1 MASTAEIIAIG
12 SELLTPHRVDS
23 NSLYLTKQLNS
34 IGIEVGVKVVAG
46 DDEGCLEQVVKVA
59 IGRSSL
65 VIATGGLG
73 PTEDDI
79 TKKVFAR
86 VLHRQM
92 VLEEQILKD
101 IKSRF
106 LSRGLD
112 MPANNAR
119 QALVPVGA
127 QVLENPTGTA
137 PGLWIEEGDCVV
149 ILLPGVPSEMKT
161 IFETSCLAVLKQRS
175 GNSRM
180 FSKVLKT
187 TGMAESQLDEKIAPI
202 YTEYRNPVTTILA
215 SQGEVQ
221 IHLTG
226 RGKTEKEAEIL
237 VNELSDKMELV
248 LGEYIFSRGTES
260 LEQIVGYY
268 LLMRQKTLSIAESCT
283 GGLISERMT
292 RVPGSS
298 EYFLCGVTC
307 YSNQSKINLAE
318 IPPLVIEMNGAV
330 SPEVA
335 KSLAEGIREKTGS
348 NLGLGITGIAGPS
361 GGSPEKPVG
370 LVYIALAT
378 EATVACQKFQFG
390 GDRERVRFWASQTAL
405 DMVRRSLI

>member
-1 MASTAEIIAIG
+1 MVSTAEIIAIG

-59 IGRSSL
+59 IERSFL

-92 VLEEQILKD
+92 VLEEPILKD

-127 QVLENPTGTA
+127 KVLENPTGTA

-161 IFETSCLAVLKQRS
+161 IFENSCLSFLKQRS

-180 FSKVLKT
+180 FAKVLKT

-202 YTEYRNPVTTILA
+202 YTQYKNPVTTILA

-237 VNELSDKMELV
+237 VNEVSDKMELV
-248 LGEYIFSRGTES
+248 LGECIFSRGRES
-260 LEQIVGYY
+260 LEEIVGYY

-283 GGLISERMT
+283 GGLISERIT

-335 KSLAEGIREKTGS
+335 KSLAEEIREKTGS
-348 NLGLGITGIAGPS
+348 SIGLGITGLAGPS

-370 LVYIALAT
+370 LVFIALAT
-378 EATVACQKFQFG
+378 EATVECQKFQFG
-390 GDRERVRFWASQTAL
+390 GDRERIRFWASQAAL

>member
-1 MASTAEIIAIG
+1 MVSTAEIIAIG

-34 IGIEVGVKVVAG
+34 IGIEVGVKVVVG
-46 DDEGCLEQVVKVA
+46 DDESCLEQVFKIA
-59 IGRSSL
+59 IERSSL

-137 PGLWIEEGDCVV
+137 PGLWIEEGDCIV

-161 IFETSCLAVLKQRS
+161 IFETSCLSVLKQRS

-180 FSKVLKT
+180 FAKVLKT

-202 YTEYRNPVTTILA
+202 YTQYKNPVTTILA

-226 RGKTEKEAEIL
+226 RGETEKEAEIL
-237 VNELSDKMELV
+237 VNEVSDKMELV

-348 NLGLGITGIAGPS
+348 NLGLGITGLAGPS

-378 EATVACQKFQFG
+378 ESTVKCQKFQFG
-390 GDRERVRFWASQTAL
+390 GDRERVRFWASQAAL

>member
-34 IGIEVGVKVVAG
+34 IGIEVGVKVVVG
-46 DDEGCLEQVVKVA
+46 DDESCLEQVFKIA
-59 IGRSSL
+59 IERSSL

-137 PGLWIEEGDCVV
+137 PGLWIEEGDCIV

-161 IFETSCLAVLKQRS
+161 IFETSCLSVLKQRS

-180 FSKVLKT
+180 FAKVLKT

-202 YTEYRNPVTTILA
+202 YTQYKNPVTTILA

-226 RGKTEKEAEIL
+226 RGETEKEAEIL
-237 VNELSDKMELV
+237 VNEVSDKMELV

-348 NLGLGITGIAGPS
+348 NLGLGITGLAGPS

-378 EATVACQKFQFG
+378 ESTVKCQKFQFG
-390 GDRERVRFWASQTAL
+390 GDRERVRFWASQAAL

>member
-46 DDEGCLEQVVKVA
+46 DDEGCLEQVVRVA

-161 IFETSCLAVLKQRS
+161 IFETSCLSVLKQRS

-180 FSKVLKT
+180 FAKVLKT

-226 RGKTEKEAEIL
+226 RGKTEREAEIL

-330 SPEVA
+330 SSEVA

>member
-149 ILLPGVPSEMKT
+149 ILLPGVPSEMKEMVQNHIIPNYVKNT
-161 IFETSCLAVLKQRS
+161 
-175 GNSRM
+175 
-180 FSKVLKT
+180 
-187 TGMAESQLDEKIAPI
+187 PI
-202 YTEYRNPVTTILA
+202 TVSYT
-215 SQGEVQ
+215 
-221 IHLTG
+221 HLTLP
-226 RGKTEKEAEIL
+226 T
-237 VNELSDKMELV
+237 
-248 LGEYIFSRGTES
+248 
-260 LEQIVGYY
+260 
-268 LLMRQKTLSIAESCT
+268 
-283 GGLISERMT
+283 
-292 RVPGSS
+292 
-298 EYFLCGVTC
+298 
-307 YSNQSKINLAE
+307 
-318 IPPLVIEMNGAV
+318 
-330 SPEVA
+330 
-335 KSLAEGIREKTGS
+335 IRE
-348 NLGLGITGIAGPS
+348 
-361 GGSPEKPVG
+361 V
-370 LVYIALAT
+370 
-378 EATVACQKFQFG
+378 
-390 GDRERVRFWASQTAL
+390 
-405 DMVRRSLI
+405 

>member
-1 MASTAEIIAIG
+1 MVTTAEIIAIG

-34 IGIEVGVKVVAG
+34 IGIEVDFKVVAG
-46 DDEGCLEQVVKVA
+46 DHEGHLEQVVKVA
-59 IGRSSL
+59 IERSSL

-92 VLEEQILKD
+92 VLEDQILKN
-101 IKSRF
+101 IQSQFEK
-106 LSRGLD
+106 RGMD

-137 PGLWIEEGDCVV
+137 PGLWIEEGDCTV
-149 ILLPGVPSEMKT
+149 ILLPGVPSEMT
-161 IFETSCLAVLKQRS
+161 AIFENSCLLLLEQRA

-180 FSKVLKT
+180 FTKVLKT
-187 TGMAESQLDEKIAPI
+187 TGMAESQLDEQIAPI
-202 YTEYRNPVTTILA
+202 YTQYKNPVTTILA

-226 RGKTEKEAEIL
+226 RGTTKKEVENL
-237 VNELSDKMELV
+237 VNEVSDKIELV
-248 LGEYIFSRGTES
+248 LGECIFSRGKES

-268 LLMRQKTLSIAESCT
+268 LIMRQMTLAVAESCT

-307 YSNQSKINLAE
+307 YSNQSKIRLAE

-335 KSLAEGIREKTGS
+335 KALAEGIREKTGS
-348 NLGLGITGIAGPS
+348 NIGLGITGVAGPS
-361 GGSPEKPVG
+361 GGSLEKPVG

-378 EATVACQKFQFG
+378 ATTISYQEFRFG
-390 GDRERVRFWASQTAL
+390 GDRERIRFWASQAAL
-405 DMVRRSLI
+405 DMVRRTLI